1 MAEVGLFPVL
11 LSLLF
16 FFNFWLRTVLMG
28 TIGVSDILASST
40 PSLAYTGQKE
50 KHRRL
55 TTVSLGPNR
64 PSPSFLLEA
73 SYFCFIQ
80 NKHFF
85 FFLPELQWEE

>member
-1 MAEVGLFPVL
+1 
-11 LSLLF
+11 
-16 FFNFWLRTVLMG
+16 MG

-55 TTVSLGPNR
+55 PTVSLGPNR
-64 PSPSFLLEA
+64 PSPSFLLET